1 MKFKG
6 LLTLAECTICRN
18 YYALIFIHIY
28 FMLCIFQQLSFESPV
43 GAMAMNDDCI
53 IYLCCAVFG
62 EACVSQRPGV
72 AKRELVSVVGVKA
85 RAKTAPRRPPRHA
98 GQSGL
103 ISK

>member
-1 MKFKG
+1 MYV
-6 LLTLAECTICRN
+6 CV
-18 YYALIFIHIY
+18 
-28 FMLCIFQQLSFESPV
+28 FQQLSFESPV
-43 GAMAMNDDCI
+43 GAVAMNDDCI
-53 IYLCCAVFG
+53 IYLYCAVFG